1 MKHHMMKNIKIISR
15 CSTLYL
21 EERLKGSGLSGIQAT
36 YIPEII
42 WSPGINQDQLA
53 QKLHVNKSNV
63 ARQLFML
70 EENDFIERR
79 RCENDRRVMEVFP
92 TEKAIAV
99 EKKIREANSEWR
111 RALFA
116 DMTEEE
122 RELLEEVLDRLARR
136 AEALG

>member
-116 DMTEEE
+116 DMTE
-122 RELLEEVLDRLARR
+122 
-136 AEALG
+136 

>member
-1 MKHHMMKNIKIISR
+1 MSIEKAYGQPHQMLIYILPHGIHHIPCQVYHN
-15 CSTLYL
+15 
-21 EERLKGSGLSGIQAT
+21 GSNGVA
-36 YIPEII
+36 
-42 WSPGINQDQLA
+42 QDQLA